1 MTEKKLLINGL
12 EANYKISGE
21 GQLILI
27 LHGWGGSSDSWILVQ
42 KILVDKGF
50 KAIVPDFPGFGKSKT
65 PSKVWEID
73 DYVLWLKNF
82 IEMMEIRE
90 PFFLLGHSFGGR
102 VGIKFS
108 VKYSEKIKA
117 LILCSSAGIKPEKNL
132 KTKTLYYIGKVGDY
146 LFSKKPLRKFKDEAR
161 NTFYKIIR
169 QRDYF
174 KVKGNMRETIKKVLV
189 EDLFGYLS
197 QIKSKQ
203 LITWG

>member
-1 MTEKKLLINGL
+1 
-12 EANYKISGE
+12 
-21 GQLILI
+21 
-27 LHGWGGSSDSWILVQ
+27 
-42 KILVDKGF
+42 
-50 KAIVPDFPGFGKSKT
+50 
-65 PSKVWEID
+65 
-73 DYVLWLKNF
+73 
-82 IEMMEIRE
+82 MEIRE